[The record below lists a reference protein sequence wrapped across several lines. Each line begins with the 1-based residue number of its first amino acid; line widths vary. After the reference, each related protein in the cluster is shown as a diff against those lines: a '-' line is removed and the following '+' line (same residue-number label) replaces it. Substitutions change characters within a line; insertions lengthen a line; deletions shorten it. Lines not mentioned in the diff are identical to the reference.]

1 MKWIGNRKS
10 DNVEDRRGMGGGTK
24 VALGGGLALVLL
36 LIKSFFPESAPL
48 LDTLEQQLPQS
59 QTETGSTQ
67 RNLTPEEQAIGDFAK
82 TVLAY
87 TEDTWTTVFAEN
99 GLTYR
104 EPKLV
109 LFSDAVQSG
118 CGAATAATG
127 PFYCPADH
135 KIYFDLTFMQELE
148 KRFGARGGD
157 FAMAYII
164 AHEVGHHIQTLLGT
178 SADVRRKQANMSEV
192 EANKLSVALELQ
204 ADFYAGIWAHYN
216 QKYLEAG
223 DLEEA
228 LSAAQAVGDDA
239 IQKRVQGH
247 VNPDSFTHGT
257 SEQRLYWFQKG
268 FQSGDMQKGDTFAA
282 LLNN

>member
-24 VALGGGLALVLL
+24 VALGGGLALVLF

-67 RNLTPEEQAIGDFAK
+67 RSLTPEEQAIGDFAK